1 MVYLSNFCLPQWR
14 HACRRSAWWGVARNW
29 RWFPSVF
36 PRSMWRQTN
45 RTRHAS
51 RMVTP
56 ATTGRVTARR
66 DPISSGSKQ
75 QLQIK
80 LNIGNALLLL
90 LWQVAHE
97 AERSVT
103 SSEHHSSVTRSELH
117 ASSCVGVGWKELKQ
131 PSSCERI
138 EDPWVLWKTKFSLLH
153 PWNVCSVHVGVLGT
167 SLVNSRSLK
176 TWALTSPTFKSIL
189 SVVTV
194 TVVTREFAV
203 LKPWVTSTCNR
214 P

>member
-1 MVYLSNFCLPQWR
+1 MYISNVCLPQWR

-45 RTRHAS
+45 RTRHVS

-56 ATTGRVTARR
+56 ATTGRVTARH
-66 DPISSGSKQ
+66 DLISSGSLQPQ

-80 LNIGNALLLL
+80 LNIGTKLLL

-117 ASSCVGVGWKELKQ
+117 ASSCVCVGRKEFKQ

-138 EDPWVLWKTKFSLLH
+138 KDPRVLWKTKFSLRH
-153 PWNVCSVHVGVLGT
+153 PWNVCSVHVVVLGT

-176 TWALTSPTFKSIL
+176 TWVLTSPTFKSIL
-189 SVVTV
+189 IVVTV
-194 TVVTREFAV
+194 TVATREFAV

-214 P
+214 L